1 MRNDGAAELVFTAT
15 KPAQISTL
23 AFGDV
28 FLSSNG
34 YASGEDA
41 PVDLAPGGQDANKY
55 TETGSADG
63 AQRWAWLPAPDDP
76 NAPDGPKYAQLIN
89 LYNGRCLDTRG
100 GEVVQHTCA
109 SASDTSSRTQMWT
122 TKGLKQ
128 LQTSGVEVDNPSSPG
143 LALLSRAGNYL
154 YASGPNSVSPDPH
167 NATLWTVNSQ

>member
-1 MRNDGAAELVFTAT
+1 MFTAT

-89 LYNGRCLDTRG
+89 LFTGRCLDTRG

-128 LQTSGVEVDNPSSPG
+128 LPQTSGVEVTNPSSPG